1 MKRIFFPM
9 LLCLIFILV
18 LPSTGLGQSAQGV
31 DPLES
36 DQPFSLRVRD
46 VDIRDVL
53 TIIAEE
59 YRLNLILSDKVKG
72 KITYDI
78 EHTSLRDGFTAILRS
93 SGLTYVIDG
102 NIIRVDDQ
110 AELRK
115 KLRTELD
122 IYKARQE
129 LREAQK
135 LEDPLETAYVNL
147 NYIGTTLSTEKGK
160 ETTDL
165 QDAMEK
171 LLSHNKEKGVDRGA
185 NVSIIKKT
193 NTLVITDV
201 KENVR
206 EIAEMAKKLD
216 LPTGQVRI
224 DARIV
229 EANRDFSQELG
240 IRWGGQAVKNVGRRE
255 DPKGTLRFGGPS
267 IVDPASGGVIGGG
280 DIVNVP
286 VINPAGIFNLG
297 WLSTTAAIRNLDVE
311 LSALEETGDVKIV
324 SKPSVLV
331 VQNQAAEIFVGERV
345 PVAEGYDA
353 ETAQVSVRLEDVGTK
368 LKITPQI
375 TRDGSIFMLVDVEKS
390 EISGETVIQG
400 QPYDTIGTKR
410 ATTQV
415 LVRDGDTVVIGGLL
429 STRKEENRERVPFLS
444 RVPIVG
450 LLFKSKEDISEY
462 RELMIFITPQ
472 VATQLGG

>member
-1 MKRIFFPM
+1 MKRVTFPI
-9 LLCLIFILV
+9 LLCLVFLLV
-18 LPSTGLGQSAQGV
+18 LSFRDLGQASPSK

-36 DQPFSLRVRD
+36 DKRFSLRVRD

-59 YRLNLILSDKVKG
+59 YGLNLILSPAVSG
-72 KITYDI
+72 RITYDI
-78 EHTSLRDGFTAILRS
+78 ENTSLRDGFNAILRS

-102 NIIRVDDQ
+102 NIIRVDEQ

-115 KLRTELD
+115 KLRAELD

-129 LREAQK
+129 LREARK
-135 LEDPLETAYVNL
+135 LEKPLETAYVNL
-147 NYIGTTLSTEKGK
+147 NYIGTTLSKEKGR

-201 KENVR
+201 EENIR

-216 LPTGQVRI
+216 LPTGQLRI
-224 DARIV
+224 DTRIV
-229 EANRDFSQELG
+229 ETNRDFSQELG

-255 DPKGTLRFGGPS
+255 DPKGTLTLGGP
-267 IVDPASGGVIGGG
+267 AGG

-286 VINPAGIFNLG
+286 VVNPAGIFSLG
-297 WLSTTAAIRNLDVE
+297 WLSSKVAIRNLDIE

-324 SKPSVLV
+324 SKPSLLV
-331 VQNQAAEIFVGERV
+331 VQNQRAEIFVGEKV

-353 ETAQVSVRLEDVGTK
+353 ETAQVSIRLEDVGTK

-390 EISGETVIQG
+390 EITGTTVIQG
-400 QPYDTIGTKR
+400 QPYDTLGTKR

-415 LVRDGDTVVIGGLL
+415 LVRDGETVVIGGLL
-429 STRKEENRERVPFLS
+429 STRKEAKRERVPFLS

-472 VATQLGG
+472 IVTQLGG

>member
-1 MKRIFFPM
+1 MKRISFPIT
-9 LLCLIFILV
+9 LCLIFL
-18 LPSTGLGQSAQGV
+18 LALASTGLGQSPQV
-31 DPLES
+31 KNPLES
-36 DQPFSLRVRD
+36 DLPFSLKVRD

-59 YRLNLILSDKVKG
+59 YGLNLILSPAVSG
-72 KITYDI
+72 KISYDI
-78 EHTSLRDGFTAILRS
+78 ENTSLKDGFNAILRS
-93 SGLTYVIDG
+93 SGLTYIIEG
-102 NIIRVDDQ
+102 NIIRVDEQ

-115 KLRTELD
+115 KLKTELD

-129 LREAQK
+129 LREARK
-135 LEDPLETAYVNL
+135 LEKPLETTYVDL
-147 NYIGTTLSTEKGK
+147 NYIGTTLSKEKGT

-201 KENVR
+201 EENVR
-206 EIAEMAKKLD
+206 EIAAMAKKLD
-216 LPTGQVRI
+216 LPTEQVRI

-229 EANRDFSQELG
+229 ETSRDFSQELG
-240 IRWGGQAVKNVGRRE
+240 IKWGGTAQTRVGSTRDR
-255 DPKGTLRFGGPS
+255 KGNLTFDGS
-267 IVDPASGGVIGGG
+267 AGG
-280 DIVNVP
+280 DIVNLP
-286 VINPAGIFNLG
+286 VINPAGVFSLG
-297 WLSTTAAIRNLDVE
+297 WLSATAVLRNLDVE
-311 LSALEETGDVKIV
+311 LSALEATGDVKIV
-324 SKPSVLV
+324 SKPSILV
-331 VQNQAAEIFVGERV
+331 VENQEAEIFVGEKV

-353 ETAQVSVRLEDVGTK
+353 ETAQVSIRLEDVGTK

-375 TRDGSIFMLVDVEKS
+375 TRDGSIFMLVGVETS

-400 QPYDTIGTKR
+400 QPYDTLGTKR
-410 ATTQV
+410 AATQV
-415 LVRDGDTVVIGGLL
+415 LVKDGQTVVIGGLL
-429 STRKEENRERVPFLS
+429 STRKEENRDRVPFLS

-472 VATQLGG
+472 IATQLGG

>member
-1 MKRIFFPM
+1 MKRAAFPIF
-9 LLCLIFILV
+9 LCLIFILAISSRG
-18 LPSTGLGQSAQGV
+18 LSQSPQST

-36 DQPFSLRVRD
+36 DKPFSLRVRD
-46 VDIRDVL
+46 VDIRDIL
-53 TIIAEE
+53 TIIAQE
-59 YRLNLILSDKVKG
+59 YGLNLILSPAVSG
-72 KITYDI
+72 RITYDI
-78 EHTSLRDGFTAILRS
+78 ENTSLRDGFNAILRS

-102 NIIRVDDQ
+102 NIIRVDEQ

-129 LREAQK
+129 LREAEK
-135 LEDPLETAYVNL
+135 LEEPLETAYVNL
-147 NYIGTTLSTEKGK
+147 NYIGTTLSKEKGG

-171 LLSHNKEKGVDRGA
+171 LLSHKKEKGIDRGA

-201 KENVR
+201 EENVR
-206 EIAEMAKKLD
+206 EITEMAKQLD
-216 LPTGQVRI
+216 LPTGQVKI

-229 EANRDFSQELG
+229 ETNRDFSQELG
-240 IRWGGQAVKNVGRRE
+240 IRWGGQAVKLPGRRE
-255 DPKGTLRFGGPS
+255 RPKGTITFGG
-267 IVDPASGGVIGGG
+267 AAGG
-280 DIVNVP
+280 DVVDLP
-286 VINPAGIFNLG
+286 VINPTGIFSLG
-297 WLSTTAAIRNLDVE
+297 WLSTAAGLRSLDIE
-311 LSALEETGDVKIV
+311 LSALEAIGDVKIV

-331 VQNQAAEIFVGERV
+331 VQNQGAEIFVGEKV

-353 ETAQVSVRLEDVGTK
+353 ETAQVSIRLEDVGTK

-390 EISGETVIQG
+390 EISGQTVIQG
-400 QPYDTIGTKR
+400 QPFDTLGTKR
-410 ATTQV
+410 ASTQV

-429 STRKEENRERVPFLS
+429 STRKEANRDRVPFLS
-444 RVPIVG
+444 KVPIVG
-450 LLFKSKEDISEY
+450 LIFKSKEDISEY
-462 RELMIFITPQ
+462 RELIIFITPQ
-472 VATQLGG
+472 IVT

>member
-1 MKRIFFPM
+1 
-9 LLCLIFILV
+9 
-18 LPSTGLGQSAQGV
+18 
-31 DPLES
+31 
-36 DQPFSLRVRD
+36 
-46 VDIRDVL
+46 
-53 TIIAEE
+53 
-59 YRLNLILSDKVKG
+59 
-72 KITYDI
+72 I
-78 EHTSLRDGFTAILRS
+78 ENTSLRDGFNAMLRS
-93 SGLTYVIDG
+93 SGLTYVIEG
-102 NIIRVDDQ
+102 NIIRVDEQ

-115 KLRTELD
+115 KLKNELD

-129 LREAQK
+129 LREARK
-135 LEDPLETAYVNL
+135 LEKPLETTYVDL
-147 NYIGTTLSTEKGK
+147 NYIGTTLSKEKGR

-171 LLSHNKEKGVDRGA
+171 LLSHKKEKGVDRGA

-201 KENVR
+201 EENVR

-224 DARIV
+224 EARIV
-229 EANRDFSQELG
+229 EAGRDFSQALG
-240 IRWGGQAVKNVGRRE
+240 IRWGGQAVKTVGRNPRP
-255 DPKGTLRFGGPS
+255 DGVLRIGGP
-267 IVDPASGGVIGGG
+267 AGG
-280 DIVNVP
+280 DIVNLP
-286 VINPAGIFNLG
+286 VTNPAGIFSLG
-297 WLSTTAAIRNLDVE
+297 WLSSTAAIAKLDIE

-331 VQNQAAEIFVGERV
+331 VQNQAAEIFVGEKV

-353 ETAQVSVRLEDVGTK
+353 ETAQVSIRLEDVGTI

-375 TRDGSIFMLVDVEKS
+375 TRDGSIFMLVDVEQS

-400 QPYDTIGTKR
+400 QLYDTIGTKR

-415 LVRDGDTVVIGGLL
+415 LVKDGETVVIGGLL
-429 STRKEENRERVPFLS
+429 STRKEENRDRVPFLS
-444 RVPIVG
+444 RVPVVG

-462 RELMIFITPQ
+462 REMMIFITPQ
-472 VATQLGG
+472 IATQVGG

>member
-1 MKRIFFPM
+1 MVMKRVSLPIVLWMIF
-9 LLCLIFILV
+9 LL
-18 LPSTGLGQSAQGV
+18 GLSSRGLSQSPQSK

-36 DQPFSLRVRD
+36 DKSFSLRVRD
-46 VDIRDVL
+46 VDIRDIL
-53 TIIAEE
+53 TIIAQE
-59 YRLNLILSDKVKG
+59 YGLNLILSPAVSG

-78 EHTSLRDGFTAILRS
+78 ENTSLRDGFNAILRS

-102 NIIRVDDQ
+102 NIIRVDEQ

-115 KLRTELD
+115 KLRAELD

-135 LEDPLETAYVNL
+135 LEEPLETAYVNL
-147 NYIGTTLSTEKGK
+147 NYIGTTLSKEKGG

-165 QDAMEK
+165 QEAMEN
-171 LLSHNKEKGVDRGA
+171 LLSHKKEKGVDRGA

-201 KENVR
+201 EENIR

-216 LPTGQVRI
+216 LPTGQVKI

-240 IRWGGQAVKNVGRRE
+240 IRWGGQAVKRPGRRE
-255 DPKGTLRFGGPS
+255 SPKGTITFGGP
-267 IVDPASGGVIGGG
+267 AGG
-280 DIVNVP
+280 DVVDLP
-286 VINPAGIFNLG
+286 VINPAGLFSLG
-297 WLSTTAAIRNLDVE
+297 WLSTVAGLQRLDIE
-311 LSALEETGDVKIV
+311 LSALEDTGDVEIV

-331 VQNQAAEIFVGERV
+331 VQNQVAEIFVGEKV

-353 ETAQVSVRLEDVGTK
+353 ETAQVSIRLEDVGVK
-368 LKITPQI
+368 LNITPQI
-375 TRDGSIFMLVDVEKS
+375 TRDGSIFMLVGVEKS
-390 EISGETVIQG
+390 EITGQTIIQG
-400 QPYDTIGTKR
+400 QPFDTLGTKR
-410 ATTQV
+410 ASTQV
-415 LVRDGDTVVIGGLL
+415 LVRDGDTVIIGGLL
-429 STRKEENRERVPFLS
+429 STRKEANRERVPFLS

-450 LLFKSKEDISEY
+450 MLFKSKEDISEY

-472 VATQLGG
+472 IVSQARTG

>member
-1 MKRIFFPM
+1 MKRVSFPIVLCMIF
-9 LLCLIFILV
+9 LLGLA
-18 LPSTGLGQSAQGV
+18 SRGLGQSPQV
-31 DPLES
+31 KDPLES
-36 DQPFSLRVRD
+36 DQLFSLKVRD

-59 YRLNLILSDKVKG
+59 YGLNLILSPAVSG
-72 KITYDI
+72 RITYDI
-78 EHTSLRDGFTAILRS
+78 ENTSLRDGFNAMLRS
-93 SGLTYVIDG
+93 SGLTYVIEG
-102 NIIRVDDQ
+102 NIIRVDEQ

-115 KLRTELD
+115 KLKNELD

-129 LREAQK
+129 LREARK
-135 LEDPLETAYVNL
+135 LEEPLETTYVNL
-147 NYIGTTLSTEKGK
+147 NYIGTTLSKEKGR

-165 QDAMEK
+165 QEAMEK

-201 KENVR
+201 EENVR
-206 EIAEMAKKLD
+206 EIAEMVKKLD
-216 LPTGQVRI
+216 LPTRQVKI

-229 EANRDFSQELG
+229 ETNRDFSQELG
-240 IRWGGQAVKNVGRRE
+240 IKWGATAKFRVGSTSDR
-255 DPKGTLRFGGPS
+255 KGDLTLG
-267 IVDPASGGVIGGG
+267 AAGG
-280 DIVNVP
+280 DIVNLP
-286 VINPAGIFNLG
+286 VVNPAGFFSLG
-297 WLSTTAAIRNLDVE
+297 WLSSTAALRQLDIE

-331 VQNQAAEIFVGERV
+331 VQNQEAEIFVGEKV

-353 ETAQVSVRLEDVGTK
+353 ETAQVSIRLEDVGTK

-375 TRDGSIFMLVDVEKS
+375 TRDGLIFMLVDVETS
-390 EISGETVIQG
+390 EISGTTTIQG
-400 QPYDTIGTKR
+400 QPFDTLGTKR
-410 ATTQV
+410 ANTQV
-415 LVRDGDTVVIGGLL
+415 LVKNGETVVIGGLL
-429 STRKEENRERVPFLS
+429 ATRKEENRDRVPFLS
-444 RVPIVG
+444 RIPIVG

-472 VATQLGG
+472 IATQVGG

>member
-1 MKRIFFPM
+1 MKRVAFAILLCMIFF
-9 LLCLIFILV
+9 LAISSL
-18 LPSTGLGQSAQGV
+18 GLGQSPPSK
-31 DPLES
+31 DPLDS
-36 DQPFSLRVRD
+36 DQRFSLRVRD

-59 YRLNLILSDKVKG
+59 YALNLILSPAVEG
-72 KITYDI
+72 RITYDI
-78 EHTSLRDGFTAILRS
+78 EDTSLKDGFSAILRA
-93 SGLTYVIDG
+93 SGLTYVIEG

-115 KLRTELD
+115 KLRAELD

-129 LREAQK
+129 LREARK
-135 LEDPLETAYVNL
+135 LEEPLETAYVDL
-147 NYIGTTLSTEKGK
+147 NYIGTTLSREGR

-171 LLSHNKEKGVDRGA
+171 LLSHKKEKGVDRGA

-201 KENVR
+201 EQNVR

-216 LPTGQVRI
+216 LPTGQVKI

-229 EANRDFSQELG
+229 EASRDFSQQLG
-240 IRWGGQAVKNVGRRE
+240 IKWGGTARFHAGSTSDR
-255 DPKGTLRFGGPS
+255 KGDITLGGAD
-267 IVDPASGGVIGGG
+267 IVDLDVT
-280 DIVNVP
+280 
-286 VINPAGIFNLG
+286 NPAGLFSLG
-297 WLSTTAAIRNLDVE
+297 WLSSTAALRNLDIQ
-311 LSALEETGDVKIV
+311 LSALEETGDVRIV

-331 VQNQAAEIFVGERV
+331 VQNQVAEIFVGEKD
-345 PVAEGYDA
+345 PIAEGYDA
-353 ETAQVSVRLEDVGTK
+353 ETAQVSVRLEDVGIK
-368 LKITPQI
+368 LNITPQI

-390 EISGETVIQG
+390 EISGETTIQG

-410 ATTQV
+410 ASTQV
-415 LVRDGDTVVIGGLL
+415 LVKNGDTVIIGGLL
-429 STRKEENRERVPFLS
+429 STRKEANRDRVPFLS

-450 LLFKSKEDISEY
+450 MLFKSKEDISEY

-472 VATQLGG
+472 VVTQARTG

>member
-1 MKRIFFPM
+1 MKRATFPI
-9 LLCLIFILV
+9 LLCLVFLWAF
-18 LPSTGLGQSAQGV
+18 SSQGLGQPPSSR
-31 DPLES
+31 DPLGS
-36 DQPFSLRVRD
+36 DKRFSLKVRD

-59 YRLNLILSDKVKG
+59 YGLNLILSPAVSG
-72 KITYDI
+72 RITYDI
-78 EHTSLRDGFTAILRS
+78 ENTSLRDGFSAILRA
-93 SGLTYVIDG
+93 SGLTYVIEG

-110 AELRK
+110 SELRK
-115 KLRTELD
+115 KLRAELD

-135 LEDPLETAYVNL
+135 LEKPLETAYVNL
-147 NYIGTTLSTEKGK
+147 NYIGTTLTQEKGK

-165 QDAMEK
+165 QEAMEK
-171 LLSHNKEKGVDRGA
+171 LLSHKKEKGVDRGA

-201 KENVR
+201 EENVR

-229 EANRDFSQELG
+229 ETNRDFSQELG
-240 IRWGGQAVKNVGRRE
+240 IKWGFTAVKHPGRRE
-255 DPKGTLRFGGPS
+255 RPKGTLT
-267 IVDPASGGVIGGG
+267 VDGSAAG
-280 DIVNVP
+280 DVVNLP
-286 VINPAGIFNLG
+286 VLNPAGTISLG
-297 WLSTTAAIRNLDVE
+297 WISSAVGLQRLDVE
-311 LSALEETGDVKIV
+311 LSALEEAGDVKIV

-331 VQNQAAEIFVGERV
+331 VQNQAAEIFVGEKV

-353 ETAQVSVRLEDVGTK
+353 ETAQVSIRLEDVGTK

-375 TRDGSIFMLVDVEKS
+375 TRDGSVFMLVDVEKS
-390 EISGETVIQG
+390 EISGQTVIQG
-400 QPYDTIGTKR
+400 QLYDTLGTKR
-410 ATTQV
+410 ASTQV
-415 LVRDGDTVVIGGLL
+415 LVKDAETVVIGGLL
-429 STRKEENRERVPFLS
+429 STRKEANRDRVPFLS
-444 RVPIVG
+444 KVPIVG

-472 VATQLGG
+472 VVTQARTG

>member
-1 MKRIFFPM
+1 
-9 LLCLIFILV
+9 
-18 LPSTGLGQSAQGV
+18 V

-36 DQPFSLRVRD
+36 DQPFSLRVRN

-53 TIIAEE
+53 TVIAEE
-59 YRLNLILSDKVKG
+59 YGLNLILSAKVSG
-72 KITYDI
+72 RITYDI

-93 SGLTYVIDG
+93 GGLTYVIDG

-115 KLRTELD
+115 QLRAELD

-135 LEDPLETAYVNL
+135 LEKPLETAYVNL
-147 NYIGTTLSTEKGK
+147 NYIGTTLSKEKGR

-171 LLSHNKEKGVDRGA
+171 LLSHKKEKGVDRGA
-185 NVSIIKKT
+185 NVSIIKRT
-193 NTLVITDV
+193 NTLVVTDV
-201 KENVR
+201 EENVR

-224 DARIV
+224 EARIV
-229 EANRDFSQELG
+229 EAARDFSQELG

-255 DPKGTLRFGGPS
+255 DPKGVLRIGGP
-267 IVDPASGGVIGGG
+267 AGG
-280 DIVNVP
+280 DIVNLP
-286 VINPAGIFNLG
+286 VTNPAGIFSLG
-297 WLSTTAAIRNLDVE
+297 WLSSKVAIRNLDIE

-331 VQNQAAEIFVGERV
+331 VQNQAAEIFVGEKV

-353 ETAQVSVRLEDVGTK
+353 ETAQVSVRLEDVGTI

-375 TRDGSIFMLVDVEKS
+375 TREGSIFMLVDVEQS

-400 QPYDTIGTKR
+400 QLYDTIGTKR
-410 ATTQV
+410 ASTQV
-415 LVRDGDTVVIGGLL
+415 LVKDGETVVIGGLL
-429 STRKEENRERVPFLS
+429 STRKEENRDRVPFLS

-450 LLFKSKEDISEY
+450 LLFKSKEDVSEY
-462 RELMIFITPQ
+462 KELMIFITPQ

>member
-1 MKRIFFPM
+1 MKRVSFPI
-9 LLCLIFILV
+9 LLCLVFFLS
-18 LPSTGLGQSAQGV
+18 LSSRGLGQASQST

-36 DQPFSLRVRD
+36 DKRFSLRVRD

-59 YRLNLILSDKVKG
+59 YGLNLILSPAVSG
-72 KITYDI
+72 RITYDI
-78 EHTSLRDGFTAILRS
+78 ENTSLRHGFNAILRS

-102 NIIRVDDQ
+102 DIIRVDEQ

-115 KLRTELD
+115 KLRAELD

-129 LREAQK
+129 LREARK
-135 LEDPLETAYVNL
+135 LEEPLETAYVNL
-147 NYIGTTLSTEKGK
+147 NYIGTTLSKEKGG

-201 KENVR
+201 EENVR

-216 LPTGQVRI
+216 LPTGQVKI

-229 EANRDFSQELG
+229 ETNRDFSQELG

-255 DPKGTLRFGGPS
+255 SPKGTLTLGGP
-267 IVDPASGGVIGGG
+267 AGG

-286 VINPAGIFNLG
+286 VANPAGIFSLG
-297 WLSTTAAIRNLDVE
+297 WLSSKVAIRNLDIQ

-324 SKPSVLV
+324 SKPSLLV
-331 VQNQAAEIFVGERV
+331 VQNQGAEIFVGEKV

-353 ETAQVSVRLEDVGTK
+353 ETAQVSIRLEDVGTK

-375 TRDGSIFMLVDVEKS
+375 TRDGLIFMLVDVEKS

-400 QPYDTIGTKR
+400 QPYDTLGTKR
-410 ATTQV
+410 TSTQV
-415 LVRDGDTVVIGGLL
+415 LVRDGETVVIGGLL
-429 STRKEENRERVPFLS
+429 STRKEANRDRVPFLS
-444 RVPIVG
+444 KVPIVG

-472 VATQLGG
+472 IATKAGTG

>member
-1 MKRIFFPM
+1 MKRGAFAI
-9 LLCLIFILV
+9 LLCVIFL
-18 LPSTGLGQSAQGV
+18 LALSSEGLGQSPPSK
-31 DPLES
+31 DPLDS
-36 DQPFSLRVRD
+36 VRRFSLRVRD
-46 VDIRDVL
+46 VDIRHVL

-59 YRLNLILSDKVKG
+59 YGLNLVLSPAVSG
-72 KITYDI
+72 RITYDI
-78 EHTSLRDGFTAILRS
+78 EDTSLKDGFSAILRAG
-93 SGLTYVIDG
+93 GLTYVIEG

-115 KLRTELD
+115 KLKAELD

-129 LREAQK
+129 LREAKK
-135 LEDPLETAYVNL
+135 LEEPLETAYVNL
-147 NYIGTTLSTEKGK
+147 NYIGTTLSREGR

-171 LLSHNKEKGVDRGA
+171 LLSHKKEKGVDRGA

-206 EIAEMAKKLD
+206 EIAKMAKKLD
-216 LPTGQVRI
+216 LPTGQVKI

-229 EANRDFSQELG
+229 EANRDFSQQLG
-240 IRWGGQAVKNVGRRE
+240 IKWGATAVKTVGRRE
-255 DPKGTLRFGGPS
+255 SPKGTFTLDGS
-267 IVDPASGGVIGGG
+267 AAG
-280 DIVNVP
+280 DVVNLP
-286 VINPAGIFNLG
+286 VTNPAGLFSLG
-297 WLSTTAAIRNLDVE
+297 WLSSTAALRNLDIE
-311 LSALEETGDVKIV
+311 LSALEETGDVRIV

-331 VQNQAAEIFVGERV
+331 VQNQVAEIFVGEKV

-353 ETAQVSVRLEDVGTK
+353 ETAQVSVRLEDVGIK
-368 LKITPQI
+368 LNITPQI

-390 EISGETVIQG
+390 EISGQTIIQG
-400 QPYDTIGTKR
+400 QEYDTLGTKR
-410 ATTQV
+410 ASTQV
-415 LVRDGDTVVIGGLL
+415 LVRDSETVIIGGLF
-429 STRKEENRERVPFLS
+429 SSRKEANRGRVPFLS

-450 LLFKSKEDISEY
+450 MLFKNKEDISEY

-472 VATQLGG
+472 IVNQTRTG

>member
-1 MKRIFFPM
+1 MKRAAFPIF
-9 LLCLIFILV
+9 LCLIFILAI
-18 LPSTGLGQSAQGV
+18 SSAGLGQPSPTK
-31 DPLES
+31 DPLDN
-36 DQPFSLRVRD
+36 DQRFSLRVRD

-59 YRLNLILSDKVKG
+59 YALNLILSPAVSG
-72 KITYDI
+72 RITYDI
-78 EHTSLRDGFTAILRS
+78 EDTSLKDGFSAILRA
-93 SGLTYVIDG
+93 SGLTYVIEG

-115 KLRTELD
+115 KLRAELD

-129 LREAQK
+129 LREARK
-135 LEDPLETAYVNL
+135 LEEPLETAYVNL
-147 NYIGTTLSTEKGK
+147 NYIGTTLSREKGR

-165 QDAMEK
+165 QEAMEN
-171 LLSHNKEKGVDRGA
+171 LLSHKKEKGVDRGA

-201 KENVR
+201 EENVR
-206 EIAEMAKKLD
+206 EIAAMAKKLD
-216 LPTGQVRI
+216 LPTGQVKI

-229 EANRDFSQELG
+229 EASRDFSQELG
-240 IRWGGQAVKNVGRRE
+240 IKWGGTARFRAGSTSDR
-255 DPKGTLRFGGPS
+255 KGDITLGGS
-267 IVDPASGGVIGGG
+267 ALG
-280 DIVNVP
+280 DIVNLP
-286 VINPAGIFNLG
+286 VTSPAGLFSLG
-297 WLSTTAAIRNLDVE
+297 WLSSTAALRNLDIE
-311 LSALEETGDVKIV
+311 LSALEETGDVRIV

-331 VQNQAAEIFVGERV
+331 VQNQVAEIFVGEKV

-353 ETAQVSVRLEDVGTK
+353 ETAQVSVRLEDVGIK
-368 LKITPQI
+368 LNITPQI

-410 ATTQV
+410 ASTQV
-415 LVRDGDTVVIGGLL
+415 LVKDGDTVIIGGLL
-429 STRKEENRERVPFLS
+429 STRKEANRERVPFLS

-450 LLFKSKEDISEY
+450 LLFKSKEDVSEY

-472 VATQLGG
+472 VVAQARTG

>member
-1 MKRIFFPM
+1 MKRAAFPIF
-9 LLCLIFILV
+9 LCLIFILAI
-18 LPSTGLGQSAQGV
+18 SSGGLGQPSPTK
-31 DPLES
+31 DPLDS
-36 DQPFSLRVRD
+36 DQRFSLRVRD

-59 YRLNLILSDKVKG
+59 YALNLILSPAVEG
-72 KITYDI
+72 RITYDI
-78 EHTSLRDGFTAILRS
+78 EDTSLKDGFSAILRA
-93 SGLTYVIDG
+93 SGLTYVIEG

-115 KLRTELD
+115 KLRAELD

-129 LREAQK
+129 LREARK
-135 LEDPLETAYVNL
+135 LEEPLETAYVDL
-147 NYIGTTLSTEKGK
+147 NYIGTTLSREGR

-171 LLSHNKEKGVDRGA
+171 LLSHKKEKGVDRGA

-201 KENVR
+201 EENVR

-216 LPTGQVRI
+216 LPTGQVKI

-229 EANRDFSQELG
+229 ETNRDFSQELG
-240 IRWGGQAVKNVGRRE
+240 IKWGGTARVRVGSTSDRKGDITLGG
-255 DPKGTLRFGGPS
+255 DP
-267 IVDPASGGVIGGG
+267 IVDLSVT
-280 DIVNVP
+280 
-286 VINPAGIFNLG
+286 NPTGLFSVG
-297 WLSTTAAIRNLDVE
+297 WLSSTAILRNLDFE
-311 LSALEETGDVKIV
+311 LSALEETGDVNII

-331 VQNQAAEIFVGERV
+331 VQNQVAEIFVGEKV

-353 ETAQVSVRLEDVGTK
+353 ETAQVSIRLEDVGIK
-368 LKITPQI
+368 LNITPQI
-375 TRDGSIFMLVDVEKS
+375 TRDGSIFMLVDLEKS
-390 EISGETVIQG
+390 EISGQTIIANE
-400 QPYDTIGTKR
+400 PYDTIGTKR
-410 ATTQV
+410 ASTQV
-415 LVRDGDTVVIGGLL
+415 LVRDKETVVIGGLL
-429 STRKEENRERVPFLS
+429 STRKEANRGRVPFLS

-450 LLFKSKEDISEY
+450 MLFKSKEDISEY

-472 VATQLGG
+472 IVSQARAG